1 MKKPKQFPEQELIFL
16 SKEQESF
23 ERILLRKNVN
33 KTFLFDSQMKN
44 EEAKQF
50 PEQELIILS
59 KEQESFERILLLQ
72 ILSKKCKQNLS
83 L

>member
-1 MKKPKQFPEQELIFL
+1 
-16 SKEQESF
+16 
-23 ERILLRKNVN
+23 
-33 KTFLFDSQMKN
+33 MKN

-50 PEQELIILS
+50 PEQELIFLSKEFGIFRKNFASSNSFERMIFLS

-72 ILSKKCKQNLS
+72 ILSKECKQNLS